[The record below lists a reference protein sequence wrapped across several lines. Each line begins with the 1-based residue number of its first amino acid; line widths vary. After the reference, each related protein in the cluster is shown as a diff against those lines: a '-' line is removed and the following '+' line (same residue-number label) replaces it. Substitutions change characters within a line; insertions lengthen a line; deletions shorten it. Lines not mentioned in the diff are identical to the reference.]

1 VQVAATGSTS
11 ATSTAP
17 AEPAAPSRP
26 TAAVAAAELSTSAG
40 AIPVPPPR
48 RWWIDDWRPED
59 AAFWARTGSAVA
71 RRNLV
76 FSIFS
81 EHVGFS
87 IWSLWSVFVLFLGP
101 EYHID
106 PAGRFLLTTLPTA
119 VGAALR
125 LPYTFAVRRFGG
137 RNWTIC
143 SAVLLLAPC
152 VVAAAA
158 LHPGVPYGVLLAAA
172 AVAGVGGGNFASSM
186 ANIDSFYPQRRKG
199 WALGLN
205 AGGGNIGVAAVQLV
219 GLAVL
224 AGAGRQH
231 PRLILAVYIPLV
243 VFAAAGAA
251 LFMDNLTAATRERRA
266 LRDVSRDPHAWVMS
280 VLYIGTFG
288 SFIGFGF
295 AFGQVLQVQFRA
307 DFDTPLKAA
316 YLTFLGPLVGSLV
329 RPVGGRLADRFGGA
343 LVTFWN
349 FVAMAVGAAG
359 VLAASVR
366 HSLPL
371 FLAGFIALFTFSGLG
386 NGSTYKMI
394 PAIFRAKARLAVAG
408 GAAAAAVDRE
418 ASRLSAALIGLAGA
432 VGAFGGVLVNLA
444 FRQSFLTY
452 HNGNAAYLG
461 FVGWYALCFVLTW
474 LVYLR
479 PSRGRLADG

>member
-1 VQVAATGSTS
+1 VQVAATESTS
-11 ATSTAP
+11 ASPAEPSTSTAP
-17 AEPAAPSRP
+17 PPSAE
-26 TAAVAAAELSTSAG
+26 STG
-40 AIPVPPPR
+40 R
-48 RWWIDDWRPED
+48 RRWIDDWRPED
-59 AAFWARTGSAVA
+59 ATFWSRTGAAVA
-71 RRNLV
+71 RRNLI
-76 FSIFS
+76 FSILS

-119 VGAALR
+119 VGAVLR
-125 LPYTFAVRRFGG
+125 LPYTVAVRRFGG
-137 RNWTIC
+137 RNWTVF
-143 SAVLLLAPC
+143 SAALLLVPC
-152 VVAAAA
+152 LFAAAV
-158 LHPGVPYGVLLAAA
+158 LHPGVPYGMLLAAA

-186 ANIDSFYPQRRKG
+186 ANIDSFYPDRRKG

-231 PRLILAVYIPLV
+231 PRLVLAVYIPLV
-243 VFAAAGAA
+243 VLAVAGAA
-251 LFMDNLTAATRERRA
+251 LFMDNLTAATNERRA
-266 LRDVSRDPHAWVMS
+266 LRDVSRDAHTWVMS

-295 AFGQVLQVQFRA
+295 AFGQVLQVQFKA

-316 YLTFLGPLVGSLV
+316 YLTFLGPLVGSLI
-329 RPVGGRLADRFGGA
+329 RPVGGRLADRIGGA
-343 LVTFWN
+343 RVTFWN
-349 FVAMAVGAAG
+349 FGAMAAGAG
-359 VLAASVR
+359 TVLLASVQK
-366 HSLPL
+366 SLPL
-371 FLAGFIALFTFSGLG
+371 FLFGFIALFAFSGLG

-394 PAIFRAKARLAVAG
+394 PAIFRAKALLAVAG
-408 GAAAAAVDRE
+408 GAAAAGADRE
-418 ASRLSAALIGLAGA
+418 ARRLSAALIGVAGA

-474 LVYLR
+474 IVYLR
-479 PSRGRLADG
+479 PSRNRLARV

>member
-1 VQVAATGSTS
+1 MQVAATESTS
-11 ATSTAP
+11 ATSAPPAAAADPSTLATVVAGAGTGAP
-17 AEPAAPSRP
+17 A
-26 TAAVAAAELSTSAG
+26 
-40 AIPVPPPR
+40 R

-59 AAFWARTGSAVA
+59 STFWTRTGAAVA

-76 FSIFS
+76 FSIFA

-125 LPYTFAVRRFGG
+125 LPYTFAVRKFGG

-143 SAVLLLAPC
+143 SAALLLVPC
-152 VVAAAA
+152 LVAAVV

-172 AVAGVGGGNFASSM
+172 TVAGVGGGNFASSM
-186 ANIDSFYPQRRKG
+186 ANIDSFYPDRYKG

-224 AGAGRQH
+224 AGGGRQH
-231 PRLILAVYIPLV
+231 PRLILAVYLPLV
-243 VFAAAGAA
+243 VLAVAGAA
-251 LFMDNLTAATRERRA
+251 LFMDNLTAATNERRA
-266 LRDVSRDPHAWVMS
+266 LRDVSRDAHAWVMS
-280 VLYIGTFG
+280 VLYVGTFG

-295 AFGQVLQVQFRA
+295 AFGQVLQVQFKA

-316 YLTFLGPLVGSLV
+316 YLTFLGPLVGSLI

-343 LVTFWN
+343 RVTFWN
-349 FVAMAVGAAG
+349 FVAMTAGAVA
-359 VLAASVR
+359 VLVASVQR
-366 HSLPL
+366 SLPL
-371 FLAGFIALFTFSGLG
+371 FLVGFIALFAFSGLG

-394 PAIFRAKARLAVAG
+394 PAIFRARAALAVAG
-408 GAAAAAVDRE
+408 GAAPAGADRE
-418 ASRLSAALIGLAGA
+418 ARRLSGALIGLAGA

-479 PSRGRLADG
+479 PSRNRLAGV